1 MILELDVGNTRIKW
15 RLLDEQS
22 GLASELAFAQNHAE
36 LFAALLAVPLPRM
49 VRMSSVRGGESNDEI
64 EEWVNNQWSLPV
76 HIARVVRA
84 CGGVRNQYQDQTRL
98 GVDRWLAMLAAF
110 RKAAGTCVIIDSGT
124 ALTIDVIDKQGLHQ
138 GGYITPGRQLMHK
151 SLEQNTRIRLSEQL
165 DPDSLELGNS
175 TNSAVRNGTLAA
187 QVSLIN
193 EVVAEVLALDA
204 STRVFF
210 AGGDAELLAK
220 QSIAQEF
227 EIVASLV
234 LDGLAIANP
243 YPGEQ

>member
-22 GLASELAFAQNHAE
+22 GSASELAFAINHAE
-36 LFAALLAVPLPRM
+36 LFDALLAVPSPSM
-49 VRMSSVRGGESNDEI
+49 VRMSSVRGGETNDAI

-76 HIARVVRA
+76 HIARVVQT

-98 GVDRWLAMLAAF
+98 GIDRWLAMLAAF
-110 RKAAGTCVIIDSGT
+110 RQAAGPCVIIDSGT
-124 ALTIDVIDKQGLHQ
+124 ALTIDVIDKQGLHK

-151 SLEQNTRIRLSEQL
+151 SLEQNTRIRLTEQL
-165 DPDSLELGNS
+165 IPDSLELGHS

-193 EVVAEVLALDA
+193 KVVAEVLALEA
-204 STRVFF
+204 STRIFF
-210 AGGDAELLAK
+210 AGGDAELLA
-220 QSIAQEF
+220 QRSIAREF
-227 EIVASLV
+227 EIAASLV
-234 LDGLAIANP
+234 LDGLAIACP
-243 YPGEQ
+243 YPIEP